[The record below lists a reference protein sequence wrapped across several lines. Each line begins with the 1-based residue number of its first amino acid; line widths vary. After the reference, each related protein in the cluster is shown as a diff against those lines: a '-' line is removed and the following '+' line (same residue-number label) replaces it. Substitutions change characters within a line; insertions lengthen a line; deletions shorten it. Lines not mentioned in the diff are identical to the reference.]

1 MVNVTI
7 QDTMSEHAL
16 RKGKHQRRAIQPR
29 VRQVVA
35 EGVQVVV
42 EGVPVVVE
50 VVPVLVE
57 ALEEVL
63 GVDNVVEVALM
74 EALEGVLVVV
84 VEVVPV
90 VVGEDGGLITGRRLV
105 TCIIQMVDKL

>member
-1 MVNVTI
+1 M
-7 QDTMSEHAL
+7 
-16 RKGKHQRRAIQPR
+16 
-29 VRQVVA
+29 VA

-63 GVDNVVEVALM
+63 GVDNVVELALM
-74 EALEGVLVVV
+74 EALKGVLVVV

-90 VVGEDGGLITGRRLV
+90 LVEEDGGLITGRCLI